1 MDKKGTSSIALGDW
15 IIREHSME
23 EAEKLFISMDKAL
36 KDLHVDNK
44 CVDYFYP
51 TEIFI
56 DNGKIVFNSIINLS
70 EEPQEKAKMI
80 NEDILKQGIIHF
92 SYYYYHINVDLIY
105 YDLLNYF
112 DNEKDSL
119 QVPNFS
125 QYLSFFP
132 QQDIGYYKQ
141 MFENG
146 VYEYYSDYKQSLDN
160 KEIEDGS
167 KLGNHFVK
175 KSANQIGIEPV
186 VSEYDN
192 HTRDAFVSLFL
203 IPVIIVIVL
212 IALILFKIV
221 VSM

>member
-1 MDKKGTSSIALGDW
+1 MDKKSTSSIALGDW

-92 SYYYYHINVDLIY
+92 SYYYYQIYRDMNY
-105 YDLLNYF
+105 YDLLN
-112 DNEKDSL
+112 DIVINRDGL
-119 QVPNFS
+119 QGSNFS

-146 VYEYYSDYKQSLDN
+146 VYEYYSDYKQSLGD
-160 KEIEDGS
+160 KEKEDGS